1 MEERE
6 ERSHKLRKFP
16 RKQRGVPQHGEY
28 EGVVI
33 CFRCSQEGH
42 HKSDC
47 KNLPLCYNCKECG
60 HMSQNCPRV
69 KTKKGLQLCG
79 FGLLGQMFYNIH
91 VPVEEDQEEQK
102 SIMVVMHIRDGVGPV
117 SKVTNELR
125 YLINSKWDWQVR
137 KIANGKYEFVV
148 PSKGD
153 LNFLTKFTEFQCKV
167 SVEKASLTDGS
178 FDQLTSVWVKM
189 SGVP

>member
-1 MEERE
+1 
-6 ERSHKLRKFP
+6 
-16 RKQRGVPQHGEY
+16 
-28 EGVVI
+28 
-33 CFRCSQEGH
+33 
-42 HKSDC
+42 
-47 KNLPLCYNCKECG
+47 
-60 HMSQNCPRV
+60 MSQNCPRV

-91 VPVEEDQEEQK
+91 VPVEEDEEEQK